1 MSAAL
6 DRILESPVSVR
17 ARMTTPLV
25 RLAAS
30 RDRAAAPVR
39 RALRTTLFG
48 QIPAAERRWI
58 ERIEARRRRLLADP
72 ASTGPPFDPGTT
84 GPPGR
89 FQMSRRETTVG
100 VACSFMSLPPAWCV
114 LLIRLVRELSPRSCL
129 ELGSGL
135 GISAAYQAAA
145 LELNGSGAL
154 TTIEGS
160 AAWAKLAQEGLEA
173 LGLERTTVRVGPIRE
188 CLSAELERPEPL
200 DLAFID
206 AEHQAD
212 ATLDQFAAM
221 LPSLAPGAVVIVDDV
236 DWPAMRRAQAAI
248 GRHARV
254 STSVSVGRLGISV
267 IDGASTASP

>member
-1 MSAAL
+1 
-6 DRILESPVSVR
+6 
-17 ARMTTPLV
+17 
-25 RLAAS
+25 
-30 RDRAAAPVR
+30 
-39 RALRTTLFG
+39 
-48 QIPAAERRWI
+48 
-58 ERIEARRRRLLADP
+58 
-72 ASTGPPFDPGTT
+72 
-84 GPPGR
+84 
-89 FQMSRRETTVG
+89 
-100 VACSFMSLPPAWCV
+100 MSLPPAWCV
-114 LLIRLVRELSPRSCL
+114 LLMRLVRELSPRSCL

-160 AAWAKLAQEGLEA
+160 AAWAKLARRASRRSGSSGRRCA
-173 LGLERTTVRVGPIRE
+173 SARYASA
-188 CLSAELERPEPL
+188 LSAELERPEPL

-236 DWPAMRRAQAAI
+236 DWPDMRRAQAAI